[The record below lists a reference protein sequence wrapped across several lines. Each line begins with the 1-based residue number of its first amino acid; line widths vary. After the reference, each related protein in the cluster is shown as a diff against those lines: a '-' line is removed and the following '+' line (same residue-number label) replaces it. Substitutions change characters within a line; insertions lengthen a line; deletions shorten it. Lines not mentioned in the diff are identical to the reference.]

1 MAEKPFKDKFYGALQ
16 QYQATE
22 EESAAEFEDNDF
34 RWAET
39 KMGGDSPTGIPKIYI
54 NHQKFKDNPDTRE
67 NYVQEM
73 LIGEGL
79 HLIKE
84 IDPERAERL
93 YTTAVNDPDVLGW
106 LKESY
111 RYEQNRGEERP
122 FEQWVKHSRLD
133 QIIGGYLLGG
143 KNSSVPTMQSWPTER
158 LPYGTKFKAEVE
170 SLKKD
175 LGLK

>member
-1 MAEKPFKDKFYGALQ
+1 MSDFKTKFYSAINEAVVSPEEAQ
-16 QYQATE
+16 QEFGE
-22 EESAAEFEDNDF
+22 EDF

-39 KMGGDSPTGIPKIYI
+39 KIGDDSPTGKPQIYI
-54 NHQKFKDNPDTRE
+54 NDAKFKRFNAGP
-67 NYVQEM
+67 NYRKEM

-93 YTTAVNDPDVLGW
+93 YQSAVTDPVTRGW

-111 RYEQNRGEERP
+111 KREAERGEKRP
-122 FEQWVKHSRLD
+122 FDKWVKHSRLD

-143 KNSSVPTMQSWPTER
+143 NKSSVPTMRDWPTER
-158 LPYGTKFKAEVE
+158 LPYGKQFKTELE
-170 SLKKD
+170 KLKKD
-175 LGLK
+175 LDL

>member
-1 MAEKPFKDKFYGALQ
+1 MAEKTFKDKFFNALE

-22 EESAAEFEDNDF
+22 EESAAEFKDNDF

-39 KMGGDSPTGIPKIYI
+39 KIGDDSPTGTPKIYI
-54 NHQKFKDNPDTRE
+54 NHQKFKDNADTGQ

-84 IDPERAERL
+84 IDPERAEKL
-93 YTTAVNDPDVLGW
+93 YKTAVNDPQVLNW

-122 FEQWVKHSRLD
+122 FDQWVKHSRLD

-143 KNSSVPTMQSWPTER
+143 KNSSVPTMQAWPTER
-158 LPYGTKFKAEVE
+158 LPYGTKFKTELE
-170 SLKKD
+170 KLKQD

>member
-111 RYEQNRGEERP
+111 RYEQNRG
-122 FEQWVKHSRLD
+122 WVKHSRLD

>member
-1 MAEKPFKDKFYGALQ
+1 MSDFKTKFYSAINEAVVSPEEAQ
-16 QYQATE
+16 QEFGE
-22 EESAAEFEDNDF
+22 EDF

-39 KMGGDSPTGIPKIYI
+39 KIGGDSPTGKPQIYI
-54 NHQKFKDNPDTRE
+54 NDAKFKRFNAGP
-67 NYVQEM
+67 NYRKEM

-93 YTTAVNDPDVLGW
+93 YQSAVTDPATLGW

-111 RYEQNRGEERP
+111 KREAERGEKRP
-122 FEQWVKHSRLD
+122 FDKWVKHSRLD

-143 KNSSVPTMQSWPTER
+143 KKSSVPTMRDWPTER
-158 LPYGTKFKAEVE
+158 LPYGKQFKTELE
-170 SLKKD
+170 KLKKD
-175 LGLK
+175 LDL

>member
-1 MAEKPFKDKFYGALQ
+1 MADKSFKDKFFGALQ

-22 EESAAEFEDNDF
+22 EESAAEFEGNDF

-39 KMGGDSPTGIPKIYI
+39 KMGDDSSTGMPKIYI

-84 IDPERAERL
+84 IDPERAENL
-93 YTTAVNDPDVLGW
+93 YTAAVNDPDVLGW

-170 SLKKD
+170 NLRKD
-175 LGLK
+175 SGLK